1 MLEDL
6 DIDPLGVSTDSLML
20 VVPPEIAED
29 VKKVVSDVGVYITE
43 IGEVNNKG
51 SPILLKED
59 GTEETLVPLFRE
71 AAYTKIKKL
80 VGDTTPEDFEIMKE
94 KPEDFEI
101 MKEKVQKAADN
112 SIKKKERV
120 IDYILSNN
128 K

>member
-1 MLEDL
+1 
-6 DIDPLGVSTDSLML
+6 ML

-29 VKKVVSDVGVYITE
+29 IKKIVSDVGVYITE
-43 IGEVNNKG
+43 IGIVDGEG
-51 SPILLKED
+51 SPRLVKED
-59 GTEETLVPLFRE
+59 GEVDTLVPLFRE

-80 VGDTTPEDFEIMKE
+80 VGDTTPEDFEIMK
-94 KPEDFEI
+94 D
-101 MKEKVQKAADN
+101 KVQKAATA